1 MVTLRDFI
9 PQGLSSC
16 VWCLRCGLRV
26 LLTFRPSLFQNP
38 LWKAAFSL
46 LSLHELTVYACICF
60 RSFIVS
66 PWSKYIPATH
76 YLDYWAFV
84 LSFGIRYCQLW
95 LLTKSSALFCLLA
108 FLQTDQNQTADF
120 KRRKVSHQLF
130 FLMEVDFHLYI
141 TLWTIGKSTILNH
154 LVHSLESPFVYILVY
169 FVLLTYM
176 LNFSA

>member
-1 MVTLRDFI
+1 MVTLRYFI

-46 LSLHELTVYACICF
+46 LSLHELTVYVCICF

-66 PWSKYIPATH
+66 PWSQYIPATH

-84 LSFGIRYCQLW
+84 LSFRIRYCQLW
-95 LLTKSSALFCLLA
+95 LLKSHLHSSVSLLSYR
-108 FLQTDQNQTADF
+108 LIKIRQPIS
-120 KRRKVSHQLF
+120 KEEKWVISC
-130 FLMEVDFHLYI
+130 
-141 TLWTIGKSTILNH
+141 S
-154 LVHSLESPFVYILVY
+154 S
-169 FVLLTYM
+169 
-176 LNFSA
+176 